1 MLKIILSVAGV
12 LFIGL
17 GLLWPTVQGKFGG
30 DESKQIESQAKSM
43 ADTTLAG
50 ETMVKETMVK
60 EADAVMPSASG
71 ESVLAEVSASAAAD
85 EDTASGRIPVA
96 GLAESAATVDAE
108 KDEPVAAAVAPA
120 REMPKVGETI
130 TLASRAA
137 AISSVAVADS
147 APNDGAVPVAPAQK
161 AGDLIAMAEQAKS
174 SSRNEQVGVAKAI
187 LASSTQPVDEAP
199 AATDEKAAELEQ
211 AKEATTI
218 GSVDNSEVLSVIK
231 DRVNLRDGPSIDHP
245 IVLTLEQGQ
254 ELMEFKRDGKW
265 VHVGAFGTSGKIGWV
280 HERLVGPVAK

>member
-96 GLAESAATVDAE
+96 GLAESLL
-108 KDEPVAAAVAPA
+108 PW
-120 REMPKVGETI
+120 
-130 TLASRAA
+130 
-137 AISSVAVADS
+137 
-147 APNDGAVPVAPAQK
+147 
-161 AGDLIAMAEQAKS
+161 LIAMAEQAKS

-187 LASSTQPVDEAP
+187 LASSTQPVGEAP
-199 AATDEKAAELEQ
+199 AATDEKAAELAQ

-218 GSVDNSEVLSVIK
+218 GSADNNEVLSVIK

-265 VHVGAFGTSGKIGWV
+265 VHVGAYGTSGKIGWV